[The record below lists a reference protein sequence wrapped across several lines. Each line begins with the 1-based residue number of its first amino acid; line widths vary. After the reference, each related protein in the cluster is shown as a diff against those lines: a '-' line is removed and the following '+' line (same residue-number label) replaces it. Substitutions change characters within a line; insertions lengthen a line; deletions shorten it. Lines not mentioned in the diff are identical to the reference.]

1 MLEGV
6 NALFYTSDLSSN
18 ECVIEGQE
26 VKHITKVLRKQ
37 EGDAIFLTDGKGN
50 IAQTTIRKVGK
61 QQLVL
66 EPKEVTKVP
75 RIEPQVTLAFSVLKQ
90 PSRMEWMVEK
100 ATEFGVRAFQP
111 LLSAHCIRSHF
122 NAKRLESVALSAM
135 KQSLQCYCPEIYP
148 IQSFESFVTS
158 DLDSIRLMA
167 YTPERKKSFQSTWPA
182 LSNTNEII
190 AIIGPEGGFT
200 KDEAKLA
207 SDNGISWV
215 SLGPNRLRAE
225 SASLAIVQQINV
237 FSKLS

>member
-148 IQSFESFVTS
+148 VQSFESFVTS

-190 AIIGPEGGFT
+190 AIVGPEGGFT
-200 KDEAKLA
+200 KDEANLA
-207 SDNGISWV
+207 SDNGFSWV

>member
-6 NALFYTSDLSSN
+6 NALFFASDLSSG
-18 ECVIEGQE
+18 EYVLEGQE

-37 EGDAIFLTDGKGN
+37 EGDMIYLTDGKGRVAPA
-50 IAQTTIRKVGK
+50 IILQVAK

-66 EPKEVTKVP
+66 EPKEATKLP
-75 RIEPQVTLAFSVLKQ
+75 RPEPKVTLAFSVLKQ

-100 ATEFGVRAFQP
+100 ATEYGVTAFQP

-148 IQSFESFVTS
+148 IQPFESFVKK
-158 DLDSIRLMA
+158 DSASTRLMA
-167 YTPERKKSFQSTWPA
+167 YTPQRRKSLESTWPA
-182 LSNTNEII
+182 LAHAEEIT
-190 AIIGPEGGFT
+190 AIVGPEGGFT
-200 KDEAKLA
+200 KDEAALA
-207 SDNGISWV
+207 ADLGFTWV

-225 SASLAIVQQINV
+225 SASLAIMQQINV
-237 FSKLS
+237 FSKIS

>member
-18 ECVIEGQE
+18 KCVIEGQE

-37 EGDAIFLTDGKGN
+37 EGDAISLTDGKGN
-50 IAQTTIRKVGK
+50 IVQATIRKVGK

-90 PSRMEWMVEK
+90 PSRMEWMIEK

-148 IQSFESFVTS
+148 IQSFESFVTNDS
-158 DLDSIRLMA
+158 DSIRLMA
-167 YTPERKKSFQSTWPA
+167 YTPERTKSFQSTWPA

-190 AIIGPEGGFT
+190 AIVGPEGGFT
-200 KDEAKLA
+200 RDEANLA
-207 SDNGISWV
+207 SDNGFSWV

>member
-37 EGDAIFLTDGKGN
+37 EGDSIFLTDGKGN
-50 IAQTTIRKVGK
+50 IAQATIHKVGK
-61 QQLVL
+61 QQLAL
-66 EPKEVTKVP
+66 EPKAVTKVP
-75 RIEPQVTLAFSVLKQ
+75 RIDPQVTLAFSVLKQ

-111 LLSAHCIRSHF
+111 LLSAHCIRSQF

-148 IQSFESFVTS
+148 IQSFESFVKS
-158 DLDSIRLMA
+158 DSDSIRLMA
-167 YTPERKKSFQSTWPA
+167 YTPERKKSFQSTWHA
-182 LSNTNEII
+182 LSDAKKIT
-190 AIIGPEGGFT
+190 AIVGPEGGFT

-207 SDNGISWV
+207 LDCEFSWV